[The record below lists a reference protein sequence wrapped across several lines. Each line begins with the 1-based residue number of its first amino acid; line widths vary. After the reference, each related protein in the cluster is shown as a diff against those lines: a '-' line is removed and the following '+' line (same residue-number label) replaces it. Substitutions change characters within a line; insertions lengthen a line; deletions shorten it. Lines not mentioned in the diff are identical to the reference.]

1 MLRATATS
9 HDGDAVDSITL
20 DHEQRHRRRATLVSD
35 GGLEFLL
42 DLPQAAH
49 LHDGTRLLLEDGRR
63 IAVHAAAEP
72 VLDIRSPDLVRIA
85 WHLGNR
91 HTPAQIFSDRL
102 RIRDDH
108 VLAEML
114 RGLGAEVTALSAPF
128 EPESGAYAHGHHGH

>member
-20 DHEQRHRRRATLVSD
+20 DHEQRHRRRAALVSD

-63 IAVHAAAEP
+63 IAIAAAAI
-72 VLDIRSPDLVRIA
+72 LTGGRR
-85 WHLGNR
+85 
-91 HTPAQIFSDRL
+91 
-102 RIRDDH
+102 
-108 VLAEML
+108 
-114 RGLGAEVTALSAPF
+114 
-128 EPESGAYAHGHHGH
+128 